1 MKALITLLVAL
12 AITGVAFAGSAT
24 ASQEAQVRQM
34 LGLPADAKMRYL
46 ADDGTETTFDA
57 FSAKLTRATFDVKSD
72 PATGI
77 TTLQLTETGGKRE
90 IGAVTKLPPLDA
102 RTLGG
107 RPLRNA
113 DLAGKPT
120 IINFFFST
128 CVPCIKEV
136 PVLNAFARKHPEF
149 NYIAV
154 THDPADE
161 ARGFVTQRKF
171 DWPVIANAQAFVQS
185 AQVRGFPTYLL
196 VAKDGRIIGR
206 GSGLDAESM
215 KDADAGLKNL
225 EEWIAARLK

>member
-1 MKALITLLVAL
+1 MKTLTTLLAAL
-12 AITGVAFAGSAT
+12 AMCCAALGQPAPTSA
-24 ASQEAQVRQM
+24 EARVRQM
-34 LGLPADAKMRYL
+34 LGLPVDAKMRYL

-57 FSAKLTRATFDVKSD
+57 FSAKLSRATFDVKTD

-77 TTLQLTETGGKRE
+77 TTLQLTEVGGQRE
-90 IGAVTKLPPLDA
+90 IGPVTKLPPFDA

-107 RPLRNA
+107 RPLRNP

-120 IINFFFST
+120 IVNFFFTT
-128 CVPCIKEV
+128 CVPCIREV
-136 PVLNAFARKHPEF
+136 PVLNAFARRHPEF

-161 ARGFVTQRKF
+161 SREFVTRRKF
-171 DWPVIANAQAFVQS
+171 DWPVIANAQSFVQA

-215 KDADAGLKNL
+215 NSVDAGLKNF

>member
-1 MKALITLLVAL
+1 MKPLTTLFVAL
-12 AITGVAFAGSAT
+12 TISGAAFAEPAPNSA
-24 ASQEAQVRQM
+24 EAQVRTM

-46 ADDGTETTFDA
+46 ADDGTETTFEA
-57 FSAKLTRATFDVKSD
+57 FSAKLARATFDVKTD

-77 TTLQLTETGGKRE
+77 TTLQLTETGGPRE

-113 DLAGKPT
+113 DLAGRAT
-120 IINFFFST
+120 IVNFFFST

-136 PVLNAFARKHPEF
+136 PVLNTFARQHPEF
-149 NYIAV
+149 NYIAL

-161 ARGFVTQRKF
+161 ARGFVAQRKF
-171 DWPVIANAQAFVQS
+171 DWPVIANAQSFVTA

-206 GSGLDAESM
+206 GSGLDDESM
-215 KDADAGLKNL
+215 KNADAGLKNF
-225 EEWIAARLK
+225 EEWIAARLR

>member
-12 AITGVAFAGSAT
+12 AISGAAFAKPASA
-24 ASQEAQVRQM
+24 SPEAQVRQM
-34 LGLPADAKMRYL
+34 LGLPTDAKMRYL
-46 ADDGTETTFDA
+46 ADDGTETSFEA
-57 FSAKLTRATFDVKSD
+57 FSTKLTRATFDVKTD

-77 TTLQLTETGGKRE
+77 TTLQLTETGGQRE
-90 IGAVTKLPPLDA
+90 IGAVTKLPQLDA

-107 RPLRNA
+107 RPLRNT

-120 IINFFFST
+120 IVNFFFST

-136 PVLNAFARKHPEF
+136 PVLNAFARRHPEF

-161 ARGFVTQRKF
+161 AREFVARRKF
-171 DWPVIANAQAFVQS
+171 DWPVIANAQSFANA

-206 GSGLDAESM
+206 GSGLDGESM
-215 KDADAGLKNL
+215 KDANAGLKNF
-225 EEWIAARLK
+225 EEWIAARLR

>member
-1 MKALITLLVAL
+1 MKALTTLLVAL
-12 AITGVAFAGSAT
+12 AITGSALAQPAPT
-24 ASQEAQVRQM
+24 AAEAQVRAM

-46 ADDGTETTFDA
+46 ADDGTETTFEA
-57 FSAKLTRATFDVKSD
+57 FSAKLTRATFDVTTD

-77 TTLQLTETGGKRE
+77 TTLQLTETGGQRE

-107 RPLRNA
+107 RPLRNT

-120 IINFFFST
+120 IVNFFFST
-128 CVPCIKEV
+128 CVPCIREV
-136 PVLNAFARKHPEF
+136 PMLNTFARQHPEF

-154 THDPADE
+154 THDPSDE
-161 ARGFVTQRKF
+161 AREFVSQRKF
-171 DWPVIANAQAFVQS
+171 DWPVIANAQTFVQA

-206 GSGLDAESM
+206 GSGLDDESM
-215 KDADAGLKNL
+215 KNADAGLKNL
-225 EEWIAARLK
+225 EEWVAARLR